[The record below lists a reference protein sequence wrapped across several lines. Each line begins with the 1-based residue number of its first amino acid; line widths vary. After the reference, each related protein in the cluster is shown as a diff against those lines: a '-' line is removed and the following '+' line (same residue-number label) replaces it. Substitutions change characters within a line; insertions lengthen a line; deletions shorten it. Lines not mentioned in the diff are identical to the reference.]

1 MTFRAGIYLAVLSMA
16 AIVILSNILV
26 HFLLGEWL
34 TYAAFTYPFAFLI
47 TDLSNRLY
55 GSKVARLIVLI
66 GFFTGILGSLI
77 GTQIYGEFGPLVTLR
92 VAIASGAAFL
102 LSQLLDIKLFYLF
115 FSKAQWWKAPLFSS
129 IIGGSID
136 TLLFFSVA
144 FDSNFSFLEPSNDV
158 SWANTNSPLLGWGP
172 EVPFW
177 LSLSVADFI
186 TKLGIVFVSLI
197 PFRLILNKVVYI
209 ENVKVLEVFQN

>member
-115 FSKAQWWKAPLFSS
+115 FSKTQWWRAPLFSS

-144 FDSNFSFLEPSNDV
+144 FDANFSFLEPSNDV
-158 SWANTNSPLLGWGP
+158 SWANTTSPLLGLGP

-186 TKLGIVFVSLI
+186 IKLGIVFVSLV

-209 ENVKVLEVFQN
+209 ENVKV

>member
-158 SWANTNSPLLGWGP
+158 SWANTTSPLLGWGP

-186 TKLGIVFVSLI
+186 IKLGIVFVSLL

-209 ENVKVLEVFQN
+209 ENVEV

>member
-115 FSKAQWWKAPLFSS
+115 FSKTQWWRAPLFSS

-158 SWANTNSPLLGWGP
+158 SWANTTSPLLGLGP

-186 TKLGIVFVSLI
+186 IKLGIVFVSLV
-197 PFRLILNKVVYI
+197 PFRLILNKFVYI
-209 ENVKVLEVFQN
+209 ENVKV

>member
-1 MTFRAGIYLAVLSMA
+1 MA

-115 FSKAQWWKAPLFSS
+115 FSKTQWWRAPLFSS

-144 FDSNFSFLEPSNDV
+144 FDSTFSFLEPSNDV
-158 SWANTNSPLLGWGP
+158 SWANTTSPLLGWGP

-186 TKLGIVFVSLI
+186 IKLGIVFVSLV

-209 ENVKVLEVFQN
+209 ENVEV

>member
-158 SWANTNSPLLGWGP
+158 SWANTTSPLLGLGP

-186 TKLGIVFVSLI
+186 IKLGIVFVSLV

-209 ENVKVLEVFQN
+209 ENVEV

>member
-158 SWANTNSPLLGWGP
+158 SWANTTSPLLGWGP

-186 TKLGIVFVSLI
+186 IKLGIVFVSLV

-209 ENVKVLEVFQN
+209 ENVEV

>member
-115 FSKAQWWKAPLFSS
+115 FSKTQWWRAPLFSS

-158 SWANTNSPLLGWGP
+158 SWANTTSPLLGWGP

-186 TKLGIVFVSLI
+186 IKLGIVFVSLV
-197 PFRLILNKVVYI
+197 PLRLILNKVVYI
-209 ENVKVLEVFQN
+209 ENVEV

>member
-115 FSKAQWWKAPLFSS
+115 FSKTQWWRAPLFSS

-144 FDSNFSFLEPSNDV
+144 FDANFSFLEPSNDV
-158 SWANTNSPLLGWGP
+158 SWANITSPLLGWGP

-186 TKLGIVFVSLI
+186 IKLGIVFISLV
-197 PFRLILNKVVYI
+197 PFRLILNKAVYT
-209 ENVKVLEVFQN
+209 ENVKV

>member
-115 FSKAQWWKAPLFSS
+115 FSKNQWWRAPLFSS

-158 SWANTNSPLLGWGP
+158 SWANTTSPLLGWGP

-186 TKLGIVFVSLI
+186 IKLGIVFVSLV

-209 ENVKVLEVFQN
+209 ENVEV

>member
-77 GTQIYGEFGPLVTLR
+77 GTQINGEFGPLVTLR

-102 LSQLLDIKLFYLF
+102 LSQLLDIKLFSLF
-115 FSKAQWWKAPLFSS
+115 FSKTQWWRAPLFSS

-158 SWANTNSPLLGWGP
+158 SWANTTSPLLGWGP

-186 TKLGIVFVSLI
+186 IKLGIVFVSLV
-197 PFRLILNKVVYI
+197 PFRLILNKVVYT
-209 ENVKVLEVFQN
+209 ENVKV

>member
-102 LSQLLDIKLFYLF
+102 LSQLLDIKLFSLF
-115 FSKAQWWKAPLFSS
+115 FSKNQWWRAPLFSS

-158 SWANTNSPLLGWGP
+158 SWANTTSPLLGWGP
-172 EVPFW
+172 DVPFW

-186 TKLGIVFVSLI
+186 IKLGIVFVSLV

-209 ENVKVLEVFQN
+209 ENVKV

>member
-115 FSKAQWWKAPLFSS
+115 FSKTQWWRAPLFSS

-158 SWANTNSPLLGWGP
+158 SWANTTSPLLGWGP

-177 LSLSVADFI
+177 FSLSVADFI
-186 TKLGIVFVSLI
+186 IKLGIVFVSLV

-209 ENVKVLEVFQN
+209 ENVEV

>member
-77 GTQIYGEFGPLVTLR
+77 GTQIYGEFGPLVTVR
-92 VAIASGAAFL
+92 VAIASGTALL

-115 FSKAQWWKAPLFSS
+115 FSKTQWWRAPLFSS

-136 TLLFFSVA
+136 TVLFFSVA

-158 SWANTNSPLLGWGP
+158 SWANTTSPLLGWGP

-186 TKLGIVFVSLI
+186 IKLGIVFVSLV

-209 ENVKVLEVFQN
+209 ENVEV

>member
-158 SWANTNSPLLGWGP
+158 SWANTTSPLLGWGP
-172 EVPFW
+172 EVPLW

-186 TKLGIVFVSLI
+186 IKLGIVFVSLV

-209 ENVKVLEVFQN
+209 ENVKV

>member
-1 MTFRAGIYLAVLSMA
+1 
-16 AIVILSNILV
+16 
-26 HFLLGEWL
+26 LLGEWL

-115 FSKAQWWKAPLFSS
+115 FSKTQWWRAPLFSS

-158 SWANTNSPLLGWGP
+158 SWANTTSPLLGWGP

-186 TKLGIVFVSLI
+186 IKLGIVFVSLV

-209 ENVKVLEVFQN
+209 ENVEV

>member
-158 SWANTNSPLLGWGP
+158 SWANTTSPLLGWGP

-186 TKLGIVFVSLI
+186 IKLGIVFVSLV

-209 ENVKVLEVFQN
+209 ENVKV

>member
-102 LSQLLDIKLFYLF
+102 LSQLLDIKLFSLF
-115 FSKAQWWKAPLFSS
+115 NRRSPKATFSKTFKCGNKA
-129 IIGGSID
+129 
-136 TLLFFSVA
+136 
-144 FDSNFSFLEPSNDV
+144 
-158 SWANTNSPLLGWGP
+158 
-172 EVPFW
+172 
-177 LSLSVADFI
+177 
-186 TKLGIVFVSLI
+186 
-197 PFRLILNKVVYI
+197 
-209 ENVKVLEVFQN
+209 

>member
-102 LSQLLDIKLFYLF
+102 LSQLLDIKLFSLF
-115 FSKAQWWKAPLFSS
+115 FSTTQWWRAPLFSS

-158 SWANTNSPLLGWGP
+158 SWANTTSPLLGWGP

-186 TKLGIVFVSLI
+186 IKLGIVFVSLV

-209 ENVKVLEVFQN
+209 ENVEV

>member
-102 LSQLLDIKLFYLF
+102 LSQLLDIKLFYVF
-115 FSKAQWWKAPLFSS
+115 FSKTQWWRAPLFSS

-158 SWANTNSPLLGWGP
+158 SWANTTSPLLGWGP

-186 TKLGIVFVSLI
+186 IKLGIVFVSLV

-209 ENVKVLEVFQN
+209 ENVEV

>member
-102 LSQLLDIKLFYLF
+102 LSQLLDIKLFHLF
-115 FSKAQWWKAPLFSS
+115 FSKNQWWRAPLFSS

-158 SWANTNSPLLGWGP
+158 SWANTTSPLLGWGP

-186 TKLGIVFVSLI
+186 IKLGIVFVSLV

-209 ENVKVLEVFQN
+209 ENVEV